1 MEHGYIGT
9 RANLGVCSGEPYT
22 GGVVHSMLLHLALSA
37 TLATGTPG
45 VPFAYRVAGDSA
57 EQASGKTYVAVEN
70 GAFNDAVVYAI
81 QGLRVVRLGNVSG
94 LSKQKLV
101 LPRDMATGGQ
111 AIRFAI
117 RPIGGRRNSYSD
129 GVSVYTG
136 DTVRLYIPYF

>member
-1 MEHGYIGT
+1 MYST
-9 RANLGVCSGEPYT
+9 
-22 GGVVHSMLLHLALSA
+22 LLHLALSA

-57 EQASGKTYVAVEN
+57 EQASGKTYVAVDN

-101 LPRDMATGGQ
+101 LPRDMVNGGE